1 MVLYLSK
8 GFFAG
13 LIFEGLKTTTSYP
26 EFLAFLVS
34 GFTDFRYQK
43 GKKPCG
49 QGWGENTDTKLQ
61 IQIQMYIYKNK
72 NNSTDKYKSLL
83 LLLPLDVNLVFLDNK
98 KYNSVGLYLGRGGS
112 KMRFQGFYSILYK
125 IKQ

>member
-13 LIFEGLKTTTSYP
+13 VIFEGLKTTTSYP
-26 EFLAFLVS
+26 EFLAFLIS
-34 GFTDFRYQK
+34 DFTAFRYQK
-43 GKKPCG
+43 GKKPCV
-49 QGWGENTDTKLQ
+49 QGWGENKDTKIQ

-72 NNSTDKYKSLL
+72 NTNTNKYKSLL
-83 LLLPLDVNLVFLDNK
+83 LLLPPYVNLVFLNNK
-98 KYNSVGLYLGRGGS
+98 KCNSIGLYSRRGGL
-112 KMRFQGFYSILYK
+112 KMGFQGFYSILCK